1 MTYALLFPG
10 QGAQRCGM
18 LHQLPAGAET
28 DRTLAEAADVLGR
41 AVPGTL
47 DDADAMRGD
56 TVAIQLALVI
66 AGTAT
71 ARTLTARAPDPG
83 YCAGHSVGAVTA
95 AVAAGVL
102 DLPDALDLVRLRGTL
117 MARAYPA
124 GSGHGMAGLSGLP
137 ERRVD
142 ELAAQV
148 RSEGLAVYA
157 SNVNAP
163 DQVTASGSLAGIDR
177 LVELARVAGLTKAV
191 PLAVPVPAHCQ
202 LSARSRTGSPT
213 ARRAAGARAAAPPAL
228 WVGRHPHRPGPAP
241 ARAHRPGP
249 RRRRRAARAMAR
261 HDDRAVRAR
270 SAVVRR
276 GRTGPRPGPSRRLRL
291 SWGPRRR
298 DRRHRHRLER
308 AARRAAHPAGFRSMT
323 RGRAEP
329 VGRRLS

>member
-95 AVAAGVL
+95 AVAAGAL

-124 GSGHGMAGLSGLP
+124 GSGHGMAALSGLP

-142 ELAAQV
+142 ELAARV

-191 PLAVPVPAHCQ
+191 PLAVPVPAHCR
-202 LSARSRTGSPT
+202 LIGAVTDGLTARLAELQARGRLRRPRCGWVGTRTGRVLRRPEHIARDLADGVAQPVRWHDMTT
-213 ARRAAGARAAAPPAL
+213 ALYERGVRLFVEAAPGHGLARLAGSAFRGVRAVAIDDIGIDSSAL
-228 WVGRHPHRPGPAP
+228 L
-241 ARAHRPGP
+241 
-249 RRRRRAARAMAR
+249 AARHTR
-261 HDDRAVRAR
+261 QD
-270 SAVVRR
+270 SAV
-276 GRTGPRPGPSRRLRL
+276 
-291 SWGPRRR
+291 
-298 DRRHRHRLER
+298 
-308 AARRAAHPAGFRSMT
+308 
-323 RGRAEP
+323 
-329 VGRRLS
+329 